1 MPANQTT
8 QVVNFIPF
16 DKNKVITGNPRQW
29 FNPLMFGEPPLGQL
43 GDAPRNFLRQPG
55 LGNWNVSLVKD
66 TKVGWLGEAGSV
78 QFRAEVF
85 NVTNRANFQM
95 LGISTTAASVFTGST
110 TVNSYTPVGG
120 APTPCVTASC
130 PIQAPLATAGQITN
144 TSTTSRQIQ
153 FALRLSF

>member
-1 MPANQTT
+1 M
-8 QVVNFIPF
+8 
-16 DKNKVITGNPRQW
+16 
-29 FNPLMFGEPPLGQL
+29 

-55 LGNWNVSLVKD
+55 LGNWNFSLVKD
-66 TKVGWLGEAGSV
+66 TKVGWLGEAGDV

-95 LGISTTAASVFTGST
+95 LGISSTAASVFAGSNS
-110 TVNSYTPVGG
+110 VNSYTPVGG
-120 APTPCVTASC
+120 AVTNCVTASC
-130 PIQAPLATAGQITN
+130 PIQAPLSTAGLLSN